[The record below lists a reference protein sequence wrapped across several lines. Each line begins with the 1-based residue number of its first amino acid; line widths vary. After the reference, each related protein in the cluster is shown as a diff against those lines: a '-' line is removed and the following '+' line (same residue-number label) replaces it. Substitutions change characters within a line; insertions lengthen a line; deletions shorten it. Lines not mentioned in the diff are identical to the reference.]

1 MEILPGLHQ
10 IRGTLGPRHFF
21 QYLLAGEW
29 LILVDTGINTTPQ
42 DTIFPYMQSIGLEP
56 GDVDFCLIT
65 HADVDHFG
73 GNAAIRQVADGC
85 VFCAH
90 ELDAPWIQSR
100 EAILTERYGWY
111 EEHGITYPAEVKQWL
126 NDALG
131 PDMRLDLLLQGNEIL
146 HLADDRPLRILHLP
160 GHSPGHLGV
169 YDAAHKAA
177 VITDAVLGRGL
188 LDLQGNLI
196 SPPPYFEVEPY
207 LWTIETLASLE
218 IDHLLTAH
226 YALMQGEAVAQF
238 LHDSRAFVQELGDA
252 VAHIVQHAEE
262 PLTLKDITQEADA
275 RVGPFTQFANELAGP
290 VRAHVRQLV
299 EQGQAVEE
307 TKDGVV
313 AWRWR

>member
-1 MEILPGLHQ
+1 MELLPGLHQ

-21 QYLLAGEW
+21 QYLLVGEW
-29 LILVDTGINTTPQ
+29 LMLVDTGINTTPQ
-42 DTIFPYMQSIGLEP
+42 ETIFPYMQSVGLAP
-56 GDVDFCLIT
+56 DDLDFCLIT

-90 ELDAPWIQSR
+90 ELDAAWIQSR
-100 EAILTERYGWY
+100 DAILKERYGWY
-111 EEHGITYPAEVKQWL
+111 AEHGLDYAPEVKQFI

-160 GHSPGHLGV
+160 GHSPGHLGF
-169 YDAAHKAA
+169 YDVANKA
-177 VITDAVLGRGL
+177 VIITDAVLGRGL
-188 LDLQGNLI
+188 VNLQGELI

-207 LWTIETLASLE
+207 LWTIETLESLE
-218 IDHLLTAH
+218 VEHLLTAH
-226 YALMQGEAVAQF
+226 YAPMQGEAVAQF

-252 VAHIVQHAEE
+252 VAHFVQHSEE

-275 RVGPFTQFANELAGP
+275 RVGPFSEFTNELAGP
-290 VRAHVRQLV
+290 VRAHLRQLA
-299 EQGQAVEE
+299 EQGQVVEE
-307 TKDGVV
+307 SKDGVV
-313 AWRWR
+313 SWRWR

>member
-1 MEILPGLHQ
+1 MELLPGLHQ

-21 QYLLAGEW
+21 QYLLVGEW
-29 LILVDTGINTTPQ
+29 LMLVDTGINTTPQ
-42 DTIFPYMQSIGLEP
+42 DTIFPYMQSVGLEP
-56 GDVDFCLIT
+56 SDIDFCLIT

-73 GNAAIRQVADGC
+73 GNVAIRQVADGC

-100 EAILTERYGWY
+100 EAILTERYSWY
-111 EEHGITYPAEVKQWL
+111 EAHGITYPAEVKQWL
-126 NDALG
+126 QDALG

-146 HLADDRPLRILHLP
+146 HLADDRPLRMLHLP
-160 GHSPGHLGV
+160 GHSPGHLGL
-169 YDAAHKAA
+169 YDAANKAA

-188 LDLQGNLI
+188 LDVQGNLI

-207 LWTIETLASLE
+207 LWTIETLESLE

-226 YALMQGEAVAQF
+226 YAPLQGEAVARF
-238 LHDSRAFVQELGDA
+238 LQESRAFVQELGET
-252 VAHIVQHAEE
+252 VAHIVEHAEE

-275 RVGPFTQFANELAGP
+275 RVGPFTAFANELAGP
-290 VRAHVRQLV
+290 VHAHLRQLV
-299 EQGQAVEE
+299 EQGQVVED
-307 TKDGVV
+307 TRDGAV